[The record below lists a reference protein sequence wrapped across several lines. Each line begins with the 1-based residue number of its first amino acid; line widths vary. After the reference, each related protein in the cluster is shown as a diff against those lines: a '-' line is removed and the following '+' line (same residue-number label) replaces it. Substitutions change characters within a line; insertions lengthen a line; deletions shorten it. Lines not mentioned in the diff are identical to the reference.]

1 MLVHPGLPQRSVAST
16 HLYTLPCNKECQAQ
30 ERRGGEGGR
39 KKEESLSSPPTP
51 VEPLSLFIST
61 LLRRLISW
69 LFKRL
74 IALSTLKI
82 SVLWIRIIETNYVIH
97 LIEVYQVN
105 SVTQLS
111 NNWALG
117 KEGCSGAKS
126 PVNRNNLTPSLECGP
141 LDVMF
146 EVLSTRYQPLRLY
159 FCISNVMHNR
169 YKHA

>member
-1 MLVHPGLPQRSVAST
+1 MPGTR
-16 HLYTLPCNKECQAQ
+16 KGR
-30 ERRGGEGGR
+30 RRGWEKEGGIPF
-39 KKEESLSSPPTP
+39 LPPAP
-51 VEPLSLFIST
+51 RRAPLLFIST

-82 SVLWIRIIETNYVIH
+82 SVQWIRIIETNYVIH

-105 SVTQLS
+105 SITQLS
-111 NNWALG
+111 NNWAPG
-117 KEGCSGAKS
+117 KEGCTGAKS

-169 YKHA
+169 YKNA

>member
-1 MLVHPGLPQRSVAST
+1 MG
-16 HLYTLPCNKECQAQ
+16 
-30 ERRGGEGGR
+30 ERRR
-39 KKEESLSSPPTP
+39 NPFPPP
-51 VEPLSLFIST
+51 VPRRAPLPFYLDTST
-61 LLRRLISW
+61 QTDILVVQAFDSAVHLKNLCPVDTYYRNQLRHPLNRG
-69 LFKRL
+69 
-74 IALSTLKI
+74 
-82 SVLWIRIIETNYVIH
+82 
-97 LIEVYQVN
+97 
-105 SVTQLS
+105 LS